1 MWDDAADSPDPSVA
15 EHVRRYL
22 ATDGRD
28 GYLEGGVTN
37 LVLTV
42 KGRKLGRWLRTGLFF
57 GEDDGRYV
65 LVASG
70 SAITHTHPGCVSR
83 ETPEQTHERLRQV
96 ITMADLAVHEGV
108 WCFEEFPADRPP
120 ELTADT
126 LAVVRDSESWS
137 RLVPLR
143 DGGADVERFGIFSF
157 HFPAGL
163 DNSGFVGWLAGH
175 LKAELGTGVFV
186 ICGSNRARG
195 GIYDYWGCP
204 IDLVEEAVA
213 IVRSLRLA

>member
-1 MWDDAADSPDPSVA
+1 MVS
-15 EHVRRYL
+15 
-22 ATDGRD
+22 
-28 GYLEGGVTN
+28 
-37 LVLTV
+37 
-42 KGRKLGRWLRTGLFF
+42 
-57 GEDDGRYV
+57 
-65 LVASG
+65 
-70 SAITHTHPGCVSR
+70 VSR
-83 ETPEQTHERLRQV
+83 ETPEQTHERLRRV
-96 ITMADLAVHEGV
+96 ITMADLTVHDGV

-120 ELTADT
+120 ALTADT

-143 DGGADVERFGIFSF
+143 PGVADVEHFGIFSF
-157 HFPAGL
+157 HFPAEL

-204 IDLVEEAVA
+204 VDLLAEAVV
-213 IVRSLRLA
+213 IVRALRLAQG